1 MSRIRANQITNQS
14 ADGAPVVQNG
24 LQVTGVITATSFSG
38 DGSGLVG
45 VASTDYIVTG
55 TAATFTG
62 PVEFQNKV
70 DVSDGDFNLPVGN
83 TFARNNFANIG
94 DFRYNSTTGKLELYN
109 GASWE
114 NVGNSQPLIN
124 NISPTSF
131 SGAAGT
137 SITLVGQNFVSGA
150 NVHFV
155 SSINLSLIHI

>member
-24 LQVTGVITATSFSG
+24 LQVTGVITATSVTATSFSG

-62 PVEFQNKV
+62 PVEFKNKV
-70 DVSDGDFNLPVGN
+70 DASDGDFNLPVGN
-83 TFARNNFANIG
+83 TLARNNFANIG

-109 GASWE
+109 GATWE

-137 SITLVGQNFVSGA
+137 SITLVGQNFESGA
-150 NVHFV
+150 KHT
-155 SSINLSLIHI
+155 I